1 MNQFLEA
8 ARMLELPNDGIRIVA
23 SFDEFNLDVEFR
35 YEGALMEVQVS
46 ARLRPKF
53 SRRSDVA
60 RLTGF
65 LIKNYA
71 DGIRTD
77 CQYGKVSSFTSIIGH
92 FTFRL
97 MTGDPFATCHRS
109 HNP

>member
-1 MNQFLEA
+1 MTEFESSPALMNLTWTWNFVT
-8 ARMLELPNDGIRIVA
+8 R
-23 SFDEFNLDVEFR
+23 
-35 YEGALMEVQVS
+35 GALMEVQVS

-109 HNP
+109 HNR